1 MSNLRTSV
9 ILDLAGNLQGKAK
22 SYSNAISN
30 MASRGSRS
38 LDMLRRSTAAMGR
51 GLDALGNRY
60 TALATGAAGAG
71 TVRMLVGLQ
80 TRFTRLGIQA
90 SASADD
96 VEKLKRQIYEAAQA
110 PDIRVDPGEITS
122 AIEQIVEKT
131 GDLEFAQNN
140 IRNIGLAIQATG
152 AAGQDIGGL
161 LAEFQKMDIKSP
173 DQVLEAL
180 DILNLQGKMG
190 AFTLQNIAALGPRV
204 ITAYT
209 AAGRG
214 GTEAL
219 REMGAALQM
228 IRMGTGS
235 SEMAATAFEATMRT
249 LSDPAKLKL
258 LHNAGIDAWENG
270 MLRPINEI
278 MAEIVTKTGGD
289 TVKLGRIFDAEAV
302 RAFNQAAGE
311 FKRTGN
317 LDALAK
323 FMAVQGDGVATTED
337 SGRAAK
343 DAAAAMTSLYTAWS
357 KFADSRLSGII
368 AKAADAL
375 NALGAEGA
383 DTAMSLLGV
392 GAGALGAL
400 VLGRK
405 AWSGIKW
412 AGGLFGGKGGAA
424 GAAGGLLGGMKT
436 PLPVYVVNKQ
446 MSLMPGEYGGGWQG
460 GPTKNARN
468 LSNRGGKL
476 TKTLAGAGKWA
487 GRVGGGLALA
497 GTAFQI
503 YNAMTDDSLSSDA
516 KVNATGSAVGSG
528 LGGWGGAV
536 AGAQLGAALGS
547 IVPGL
552 GTAIGAAIGGLGG
565 GIAGAWAGGNLGEQ
579 LMDLIGF
586 GNGESPKADI
596 GVTLTM
602 EEDMKMLFRAA
613 ANVDQRGFGAVDID
627 SGPYMPG
634 VGR

>member
-1 MSNLRTSV
+1 MSNMRTSV

-22 SYSNAISN
+22 SYSSALGNL
-30 MASRGSRS
+30 ASRGSRS
-38 LDMLRRSTAAMGR
+38 LDMLRRSTAAAGR

-60 TALATGAAGAG
+60 TALVTGAAGLG
-71 TVRMLVGLQ
+71 TARMLIGTQ

-90 SASADD
+90 SIAEKQ
-96 VEKLKRQIYEAAQA
+96 VEQLKQQIYEVAQA
-110 PDIRVDPGEITS
+110 PIIRVDPGQITS
-122 AIEQIVEKT
+122 AIEQIVELT
-131 GDLEFAQNN
+131 GDLKFAEDN
-140 IRNIGLAIQATG
+140 IRNIGVAISATG
-152 AAGQDIGGL
+152 AAGQDVGAL

-180 DILNLQGKMG
+180 DILNAQGKMG
-190 AFTLQNIAALGPRV
+190 AFTLQNLAALGPRV

-214 GTEAL
+214 GTGAL

-249 LSDPAKLKL
+249 LSDPAKLKRL
-258 LHNAGIDAWENG
+258 KNAGIDAWKEG

-278 MAEIVTKTGGD
+278 MAEIITKTGGD

-311 FKRTGN
+311 FKRTGS
-317 LDALAK
+317 LDSLAK
-323 FMAVQGDGVATTED
+323 FMAVQGDGATTLAD
-337 SGRAAK
+337 SARAAK
-343 DAAAAMTSLYTAWS
+343 DASAGMTSLYTAWS
-357 KFADSRLSGII
+357 KFADNRLSGII
-368 AKAADAL
+368 EKAADAL
-375 NALGAEGA
+375 NALGSEGA
-383 DTAMSLLGV
+383 DKLMAGLGY
-392 GAGALGAL
+392 GAAALGAL
-400 VLGRK
+400 VVGRK
-405 AWSGIKW
+405 VYNGVR
-412 AGGLFGGKGGAA
+412 GLRGLFGGKGGAA
-424 GAAGGLLGGMKT
+424 GAAGSLLGGMKT

-460 GPTKNARN
+460 GGKSGNAI
-468 LSNRGGKL
+468 SKRGGRL
-476 TKTLAGAGKWA
+476 GKTLAGAGKWG
-487 GRVGGGLALA
+487 GRIGGALAMA
-497 GTAFQI
+497 GTA
-503 YNAMTDDSLSSDA
+503 YELYDAWTDDSASTSA
-516 KVNATGSAVGSG
+516 KVNASGGAVGSG

-552 GTAIGAAIGGLGG
+552 GTAIGAAIGGVGG

-586 GNGESPKADI
+586 GKQERPEGKLRIEVSDDRTR
-596 GVTLTM
+596 VTRMDASGM
-602 EEDMKMLFRAA
+602 ELD
-613 ANVDQRGFGAVDID
+613 VD
-627 SGPYMPG
+627 SGIYMAG